1 MRTYM
6 EETDKV
12 ALLRLQITPGIGPV
26 SARKLIGHFRTASA
40 IFRNSE
46 NALLR
51 IPGIGRAMARNLLS
65 EEFQH
70 LAAAEWE
77 KIQRQG
83 IRCLALGDPQYPG
96 LLRQCEDA
104 PLLLFLRGGFS
115 FGGKRFISIVGTRNM
130 TSRGRSFCEQFLR
143 DLAPYDPVVVS
154 GLAYGVDIS
163 AHKAA
168 LRHGMETIAC
178 LAHGL
183 DQIYPKTHARY
194 ISGILDRGGLL
205 TEFWLGTSPEPMNFV
220 RRNRIIAGLS
230 EATVVVESAS
240 AGGSLITA
248 DLAFGYN
255 REVFSVPGRPGD
267 LSSQGCNLLIREQK
281 AHLLQSASEFV
292 EVMNWDEDKKA
303 PMGPVGPAPI
313 RQEDLADDEKPI
325 VAFLAEKGEQLLDD
339 ISVGCQLPVQSV
351 ASALFQL
358 EMKGLVTPLPGK
370 RYQLKG
376 Y

>member
-1 MRTYM
+1 MGEKER
-6 EETDKV
+6 V

-26 SARKLIGHFRTASA
+26 SARKLVGYFRSASA
-40 IFRNSE
+40 IFNESE

-51 IPGIGRAMARNLLS
+51 IPGIGRAMVRNLFS
-65 EEFQH
+65 QEFQH
-70 LAAAEWE
+70 LAVEEWQ
-77 KIQRQG
+77 KIQRLG
-83 IRCLALGDPQYPG
+83 IRCMAYGDSEYPE

-104 PLLLFLRGGFS
+104 PLLLFLKGDFS
-115 FGGKRFISIVGTRNM
+115 FGDKRFISIVGTRNM

-168 LRHGMETIAC
+168 LKYGLETIAC

-183 DQIYPKTHARY
+183 DQVYPKTHARY
-194 ISGILDRGGLL
+194 ISEILDRGGLL
-205 TEFWLGTSPEPMNFV
+205 SEFWLGTSAEPMNFV

-230 EATVVVESAS
+230 EATIVVESAIK
-240 AGGSLITA
+240 GGSLITA

-255 REVFSVPGRPGD
+255 RDVFSVPGRPGD
-267 LSSQGCNLLIREQK
+267 VSSQGCNLLIRDQK
-281 AHLLQSASEFV
+281 AHLLQSAAEFV
-292 EVMNWDEDKKA
+292 EVMNWNVEKNA
-303 PMGPVGPAPI
+303 PNFAHPEPI
-313 RQEDLADDEKPI
+313 RQEDLEDEEKPV
-325 VAFLAEKGEQLLDD
+325 VAFLAERGEQLLDD

-351 ASALFQL
+351 ASVLFQL